1 MRPDLLDVFALQHD
15 GAAGRARNIDGDLV
29 KRGQLFF
36 RSLVV
41 GDIVEARDVLQVFTA
56 FSLNDR
62 VLAASNRGKVALES
76 TN

>member
-1 MRPDLLDVFALQHD
+1 M
-15 GAAGRARNIDGDLV
+15 